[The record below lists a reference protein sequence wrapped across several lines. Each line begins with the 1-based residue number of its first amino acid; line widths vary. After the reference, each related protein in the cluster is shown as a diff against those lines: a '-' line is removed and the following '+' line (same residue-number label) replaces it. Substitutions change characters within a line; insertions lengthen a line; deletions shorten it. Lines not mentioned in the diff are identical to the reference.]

1 MIFNEFIQ
9 KTGKYLKSV
18 RILKNYV
25 SFDMVF
31 PNSWVMLK
39 KFPET
44 IEILQN
50 ETNEGVVVTSFVC
63 QNEKDF
69 INTLENTMDVLIKTN
84 IDREEKEK
92 LFKSKVKELQNIF
105 EKEKLDSLK
114 SLKFEIE
121 DIVNMIDTKEESDE
135 KNDKGVGVGVETTW
149 RRFKKKSKRPWNL

>member
-135 KNDKGVGVGVETTW
+135 KNDKGVGVGVETT
-149 RRFKKKSKRPWNL
+149 

>member
-1 MIFNEFIQ
+1 
-9 KTGKYLKSV
+9 
-18 RILKNYV
+18 
-25 SFDMVF
+25 MVF

-135 KNDKGVGVGVETTW
+135 KNDKGVGVGVETT
-149 RRFKKKSKRPWNL
+149 